1 MIEKKKEHFST
12 SFSNSKMKRKK
23 RLNKSRGKPGLACSH
38 VGLSSAAP
46 VDLVT
51 EMRTELDISGGSG
64 GEKERARPSKRP
76 DSGKCPTGF

>member
-1 MIEKKKEHFST
+1 MIEKKSTFQHHFKILKW
-12 SFSNSKMKRKK
+12 NGKK
-23 RLNKSRGKPGLACSH
+23 TLNKSRGKPSLACSH
-38 VGLSSAAP
+38 VGLSSAAS

-51 EMRTELDISGGSG
+51 EMRTELDISSGSG